1 MSAVIISAH
10 NNTLHCAEM
19 SPAGT
24 TMPSDVGTTDLHI
37 CTWHRVPALVVCHH
51 HNIWATPTQSTLHR
65 FHFRTFGPKIWGMLK
80 ILLMSLKYV
89 IVVWWLLVWHQLPWN
104 VLICSDLGPGK
115 KQSWKS
121 LFDVVQINIFHI
133 PAYLIFWCSKN
144 IISFVSFSFICI
156 CLSRAVSNICIFLR

>member
-24 TMPSDVGTTDLHI
+24 TMPSDVGTLVLHI
-37 CTWHRVPALVVCHH
+37 CTWRRVAVLVVCHH
-51 HNIWATPTQSTLHR
+51 HNMGHSNSINTTSLSLS
-65 FHFRTFGPKIWGMLK
+65 HFWTENLRDVKNI
-80 ILLMSLKYV
+80 INVSEICY
-89 IVVWWLLVWHQLPWN
+89 VWHQLPWN

-133 PAYLIFWCSKN
+133 FPSYFPAYLIFWYSKN
-144 IISFVSFSFICI
+144 IPKVTNYIIYQ
-156 CLSRAVSNICIFLR
+156 L

>member
-24 TMPSDVGTTDLHI
+24 TMPSDVGTLVLHI
-37 CTWHRVPALVVCHH
+37 CTWHWVAVLVVCHH

-80 ILLMSLKYV
+80 IFLMSLKYV
-89 IVVWWLLVWHQLPWN
+89 KLFGGYWSDISCLEMSWF
-104 VLICSDLGPGK
+104 VLILVLERNNPEKVCLMY
-115 KQSWKS
+115 
-121 LFDVVQINIFHI
+121 VVQINIFHI

-144 IISFVSFSFICI
+144 IPKVNNYIIYQ
-156 CLSRAVSNICIFLR
+156 L